1 MVLMKIMAMDF
12 AITLDTQYTLILA
25 LIGKDLGGTRHFFM
39 VLLLNHQKYQKTL
52 WTGIIVM
59 HKQQAGL
66 TARIQPYLDRL
77 FKGRFVFIIAMTITS
92 VLGHLTSK

>member
-1 MVLMKIMAMDF
+1 MMALDPLDF
-12 AITLDTQYTLILA
+12 AITLDMITQVM
-25 LIGKDLGGTRHFFM
+25 IGKDPRGTRHFFM

-52 WTGIIVM
+52 WMGIIVM

-77 FKGRFVFIIAMTITS
+77 FKGRFVFMTAMTVTS
-92 VLGHLTSK
+92 VLGQLTFK